1 MPKILLRAISFRRC
15 CETAPLLIQDDEL
28 IVGAPNGAPRA
39 GAFSPDIAWRW
50 MEQELDTIGTRPQD
64 PFYIS
69 DEDKRIMR
77 EEIFPFWKGKSVDE
91 YCEAQYREAGL
102 WELSAEAFVTDC
114 SYHALNGGGDSNPG
128 YDVILMKK
136 GMLDI
141 QREAREHLERLDYGN
156 PDHLEK
162 IYFYK
167 SVIETTEG
175 VMTYARRLS
184 QYAAELAQRET
195 NPKRRAE
202 LLIPRAVASVA
213 EQRQTARG
221 ELHADLVRAPGVQP
235 DAHERECV
243 RAPELL
249 IGQARLAHALAHAAD
264 DIALVAL
271 CVTEEEIRQRVR
283 GQLRVPGQDGEVLL
297 FHLPLGDKAGELSRD
312 GRAARVD
319 HHAADLAVEPVDG
332 EDLLAL
338 PERAVVL
345 AQ

>member
-1 MPKILLRAISFRRC
+1 MKQVPRVFVRG
-15 CETAPLLIQDDEL
+15 E
-28 IVGAPNGAPRA
+28 VGAGEGLAGDGVAEGKLPR
-39 GAFSPDIAWRW
+39 P
-50 MEQELDTIGTRPQD
+50 E
-64 PFYIS
+64 
-69 DEDKRIMR
+69 
-77 EEIFPFWKGKSVDE
+77 
-91 YCEAQYREAGL
+91 
-102 WELSAEAFVTDC
+102 
-114 SYHALNGGGDSNPG
+114 
-128 YDVILMKK
+128 
-136 GMLDI
+136 
-141 QREAREHLERLDYGN
+141 
-156 PDHLEK
+156 
-162 IYFYK
+162 
-167 SVIETTEG
+167 
-175 VMTYARRLS
+175 
-184 QYAAELAQRET
+184 
-195 NPKRRAE
+195 RRAA
-202 LLIPRAVASVA
+202 LLVPRAVAPVA

-283 GQLRVPGQDGEVLL
+283 GRLRVPGQDGEVLL

-345 AQ
+345 AQQLRHAARRAVVLRENARGLDADDEVRVVIENGECFHRRHNQRRPRPR